1 MGVIC
6 LRQAFG
12 YSSVFCGQWHYMVKG
27 VIVALPHEEV
37 MLTQENQEAWCL
49 CFLVAGSHLY
59 HLYMS
64 WHIHVPNI
72 SKCLDW
78 KSRGLRSSL
87 VGLGCFTSVSAS
99 WLSPCC
105 EHPQAT
111 GSWIPPASK
120 DRSDIL
126 TAIGWPTWSPS
137 LLRITLVVRQG
148 ILVPLNTWLIAIVI
162 NSKCIYI
169 YIYCIYIYIQYTQHI
184 DGIT

>member
-1 MGVIC
+1 MFKASFWIFFC
-6 LRQAFG
+6 F
-12 YSSVFCGQWHYMVKG
+12 FCGQWHYMVKG

-37 MLTQENQEAWCL
+37 MLTQENQEAWCS
-49 CFLVAGSHLY
+49 CFLVKAGSHLY

-105 EHPQAT
+105 EHPQLT

-148 ILVPLNTWLIAIVI
+148 ILGGSSQHVV
-162 NSKCIYI
+162 NSHSYKIQMYI
-169 YIYCIYIYIQYTQHI
+169 YIYTQHI